1 MEDAPPDVPVHLA
14 FRPLHPVLAPMAS
27 LNIVSGLEPARHE
40 LNGPQFDMGR
50 APDCHIL
57 IPIESVSRKHA
68 RIINEG
74 GSYFL
79 EDLKSRNKTYL
90 NDVAITTK
98 QPLRHGDTIR
108 ICDVVF
114 RFVSDAP
121 PPPKFLGGLPS
132 GSATD
137 VKAKAEMVDDDP
149 PTAESS
155 IMKRLGIGSGRNSG
169 VGMMVSAEAKL
180 AAMLEIMS
188 STGKS
193 IALDE
198 VLPKVLGALMKIF
211 IQADRGFIVLQSPTG
226 ELVPR
231 WAKLRRENDSDSL
244 RISRTICRM
253 VMESKE
259 AILSA
264 DAANDKAFELSQSI
278 ADFRIRSMMC
288 APLLDSDGNAMGVL
302 QIDTLDQRHRF
313 TESDLELLV
322 SAAGQAAVIIDN
334 AQLHEQAMAQKELQR
349 DLELAHEMQKG
360 FLPASRPSHDGYLF
374 FDFYRAANHVGGDY
388 YDYIPMPDGRYAV
401 IVADVVGHGVAAAM
415 LMAKLSA
422 EARFALG
429 SEPTPAKAV
438 TMLNDRLAKMNLG
451 KFVTMVLSVVDFP
464 QGTITVVN
472 AGHMAPM
479 VRRTSGV
486 IEEPSQDISG
496 LPLGI
501 VDGMEYEQC
510 TTELKPGD
518 YVVQYT
524 DGINE
529 SMNAAGE
536 LFTIERI
543 KSLVAEEAKPEVLSD
558 KLLKAVEKFV
568 GTAPQA
574 DDMCMVIFG
583 RVS

>member
-1 MEDAPPDVPVHLA
+1 
-14 FRPLHPVLAPMAS
+14 MAS
-27 LNIVSGLEPARHE
+27 LNVVSGLEPGRKFD
-40 LNGPQFDMGR
+40 LNGSKFDMGR
-50 APDCHIL
+50 APDCQIV
-57 IPIESVSRKHA
+57 IPVESVSRRHA
-68 RIINEG
+68 RILHEEG
-74 GSYFL
+74 AYFL
-79 EDLKSRNKTYL
+79 EDLQSRNKTYL
-90 NDVAITTK
+90 NDVAIATK

-114 RFVSDAP
+114 RFVSEAP
-121 PPPKFLGGLPS
+121 TPQRFLGGLPA
-132 GSATD
+132 ATTQGTS
-137 VKAKAEMVDDDP
+137 KAEMVDDDA

-155 IMKRLGIGSGRNSG
+155 IMKRLGLGSGRNSG

-180 AAMLEIMS
+180 SAMLEIMA

-193 IALDE
+193 IGLDE
-198 VLPKVLGALMKIF
+198 VLPKVLAALMKIF
-211 IQADRGFIVLQSPTG
+211 IQADRGFIVLQSPNG
-226 ELVPR
+226 DLIPK
-231 WAKLRRENDSDSL
+231 WAKMRRESDNESL

-288 APLLDSDGNAMGVL
+288 APLLDSDGKAMGVL

-322 SAAGQAAVIIDN
+322 SAAGQAAVVIDN
-334 AQLHEQAMAQKELQR
+334 AQLHEQALQQKELQR
-349 DLELAHEMQKG
+349 DLELANQMQKG
-360 FLPASRPSHDGYLF
+360 FLPSSRPTHENYLF
-374 FDFYRAANHVGGDY
+374 LDFYRAANHVGGDY
-388 YDYIPMPDGRYAV
+388 YDYIRMPDGRFAV

-429 SEPTPAKAV
+429 AEPTPAKAV

-451 KFVTMVLSVVDFP
+451 RFVTMILTVVDFHS
-464 QGTITVVN
+464 GVITVVN

-479 VRRTSGV
+479 VRRMSGE
-486 IEEPSQDISG
+486 IEEPSSDIAG

-501 VDGMEYEQC
+501 MEGLEYEQC
-510 TTELKPGD
+510 SAELSPGD
-518 YVVQYT
+518 YLVQYT

-529 SMNAAGE
+529 SMNVAGD
-536 LFTIERI
+536 LYTIERI
-543 KSLVAEEAKPEVLSD
+543 KELVLEEAIPETLCNR
-558 KLLKAVEKFV
+558 LLKSVEQFV
-568 GTAPQA
+568 GAAPQA
-574 DDMCMVIFG
+574 DDMCMVIYG
-583 RVS
+583 RVK

>member
-1 MEDAPPDVPVHLA
+1 MLGRVRRFASRPV
-14 FRPLHPVLAPMAS
+14 FSVSIPPMAS
-27 LNIVSGLEPARHE
+27 LNIVSGQEPGRKYD
-40 LNGPQFDMGR
+40 LNGAQFEMGR
-50 APDCHIL
+50 APDCQIV
-57 IPIESVSRKHA
+57 IPVESVSRKHA
-68 RIINEG
+68 RITNEG
-74 GSYFL
+74 GSYSL
-79 EDLKSRNKTYL
+79 EDLQSRNKTYL
-90 NDVAITTK
+90 NDVAIGTK

-114 RFVSDAP
+114 RFVSEAP
-121 PPPKFLGGLPS
+121 TPQKFLGGLPQ
-132 GSATD
+132 GAPATN
-137 VKAKAEMVDDDP
+137 ASKAEMFDDDA

-155 IMKRLGIGSGRNSG
+155 IMKRLGLGSGRNSG

-180 AAMLEIMS
+180 SAMLEIMS

-198 VLPKVLGALMKIF
+198 VLPKVLAALMKIF

-226 ELVPR
+226 ELIPK
-231 WAKLRRENDSDSL
+231 WAKMRRESDSESL

-253 VMESKE
+253 VMESRE

-288 APLLDSDGNAMGVL
+288 APLLDSDGKAMGVL

-322 SAAGQAAVIIDN
+322 SAAGQAAVVIDN
-334 AQLHEQAMAQKELQR
+334 AQLHDQAIAQKELQR
-349 DLELAHEMQKG
+349 DLELANDMQKS
-360 FLPASRPSHDGYLF
+360 FLPSSRPSHEHYQF

-388 YDYIPMPDGRYAV
+388 YDYVQLHDGRYAV

-429 SEPTPAKAV
+429 SEATPAKAV
-438 TMLNDRLAKMNLG
+438 TMLNDRLARMNLG
-451 KFVTMVLSVVDFP
+451 RFVTMVLSVLDFNT
-464 QGTITVVN
+464 GTFTVVN

-479 VRRTSGV
+479 VRRKDGR
-486 IEEPSQDISG
+486 IEEPSDSIAG

-501 VDGMEYEQC
+501 MEGLEYEQC
-510 TTELKPGD
+510 TAELGPGE
-518 YVVQYT
+518 YLVQYT

-529 SMNAAGE
+529 SMNLAGE
-536 LFTIERI
+536 LYTIERI
-543 KSLVAEEAKPEVLSD
+543 KELVGAEAAPETLCN
-558 KLLKAVEKFV
+558 KLLKSLEQFV

-574 DDMCMVIFG
+574 DDMCMVIYG
-583 RVS
+583 RVK

>member
-1 MEDAPPDVPVHLA
+1 
-14 FRPLHPVLAPMAS
+14 MAS
-27 LNIVSGLEPARHE
+27 LNIVSGHEPGRKYD
-40 LNGPQFDMGR
+40 LNGAKFDMGR
-50 APDCHIL
+50 APDCQIV
-57 IPIESVSRKHA
+57 IPVESVSRKHA
-68 RIINEG
+68 RILNEG
-74 GSYFL
+74 GGYFL
-79 EDLKSRNKTYL
+79 EDLQSRNKTYL
-90 NDVAITTK
+90 NDQAITAK

-114 RFVSDAP
+114 RFVSEAP
-121 PPPKFLGGLPS
+121 SPQRFLGGLPPAATG
-132 GSATD
+132 GSS
-137 VKAKAEMVDDDP
+137 KAEMFDDDA

-155 IMKRLGIGSGRNSG
+155 IMKRLGLGSGRSSG

-180 AAMLEIMS
+180 SAMLEIMA

-198 VLPKVLGALMKIF
+198 VLPKVLAALMKIF
-211 IQADRGFIVLQSPTG
+211 IQADRGFIVLQAPNG
-226 ELVPR
+226 DLIPK
-231 WAKLRRENDSDSL
+231 WAKMRRESDNESL

-288 APLLDSDGNAMGVL
+288 APLLDSDGKAMGVL

-322 SAAGQAAVIIDN
+322 SAAGQAAVVIDN
-334 AQLHEQAMAQKELQR
+334 AQLHEQALQQKELQR

-360 FLPASRPSHDGYLF
+360 FLPSSRPSHENYHF
-374 FDFYRAANHVGGDY
+374 FDFYRAANQVGGDY
-388 YDYIPMPDGRYAV
+388 YDYVRMPDGRFAV

-438 TMLNDRLAKMNLG
+438 TMLNDRLAKMDL
-451 KFVTMVLSVVDFP
+451 KRFVTMILTVLDFNN
-464 QGTITVVN
+464 GVITIVN

-479 VRRTSGV
+479 VRRKDGR
-486 IEEPSQDISG
+486 IEEPSDDIAG

-501 VDGMEYEQC
+501 MEGLEYEQC
-510 TTELKPGD
+510 TAELAPGD
-518 YVVQYT
+518 YLVQYT

-529 SMNAAGE
+529 SMNLAGE
-536 LFTIERI
+536 LYTIERI
-543 KSLVAEEAKPEVLSD
+543 KELVTAEVMPDVLSD
-558 KLLKAVEKFV
+558 RLLKSVEQFV

-574 DDMCMVIFG
+574 DDMCMVIYG
-583 RVS
+583 RVK

>member
-1 MEDAPPDVPVHLA
+1 
-14 FRPLHPVLAPMAS
+14 MAS
-27 LNIVSGLEPARHE
+27 LNIVSGLEPGRKHD
-40 LNGPQFDMGR
+40 LNGSKFDMGR
-50 APDCHIL
+50 APDCQIV
-57 IPIESVSRKHA
+57 IPVESVSRKHA
-68 RIINEG
+68 RILNES
-74 GSYFL
+74 GSFFL
-79 EDLKSRNKTYL
+79 EDLQSRNKTYL
-90 NDVAITTK
+90 NDVAIATK

-114 RFVSDAP
+114 RFVSETP
-121 PPPKFLGGLPS
+121 PPQKFLAGLPAGGAS
-132 GSATD
+132 SHSS
-137 VKAKAEMVDDDP
+137 KAEMFDDDA
-149 PTAESS
+149 PTAEST
-155 IMKRLGIGSGRNSG
+155 IMKRLGLGSGRNSG

-180 AAMLEIMS
+180 SAMLEIMS

-198 VLPKVLGALMKIF
+198 VLPKVLAALMKIF
-211 IQADRGFIVLQSPTG
+211 IQADRGFIVLKSPSG
-226 ELVPR
+226 ELIPK
-231 WAKLRRENDSDSL
+231 WAKMRRENDADSL

-322 SAAGQAAVIIDN
+322 SAAGQAAVVIDN
-334 AQLHEQAMAQKELQR
+334 AQLHEQALSQKELQR
-349 DLELAHEMQKG
+349 DLELAHQMQKG
-360 FLPASRPSHDGYLF
+360 FLPASRPSHENYLF

-388 YDYIPMPDGRYAV
+388 YDYIRMPDGRYAV

-429 SEPTPAKAV
+429 AEPTPAKAM

-451 KFVTMVLSVVDFP
+451 RFVTMVLSVIDFNS
-464 QGTITVVN
+464 GVITVVN

-479 VRRTSGV
+479 VRRANGT
-486 IEEPSQDISG
+486 IEEPSDDIAG

-501 VDGMEYEQC
+501 MESIEYDQC
-510 TTELKPGD
+510 TAELAPGD
-518 YVVQYT
+518 YLVQYT

-529 SMNAAGE
+529 SMNTAGE
-536 LFTIERI
+536 LYTIERI
-543 KSLVAEEAKPEVLSD
+543 KELVAAETAPEVLSD
-558 KLLKAVEKFV
+558 TLLKSVEKFV

-574 DDMCMVIFG
+574 DDMCMVIYG
-583 RVS
+583 RVR

>member
-1 MEDAPPDVPVHLA
+1 
-14 FRPLHPVLAPMAS
+14 MAS
-27 LNIVSGLEPARHE
+27 LNVVSGLVDPGRKFD
-40 LNGPQFDMGR
+40 LNGAKFDMGR
-50 APDCHIL
+50 APDCQIV
-57 IPIESVSRKHA
+57 IPVESVSRKHA
-68 RIINEG
+68 RILNEN

-79 EDLKSRNKTYL
+79 EDLQSRNKTYL

-114 RFVSDAP
+114 RFVSEASAP
-121 PPPKFLGGLPS
+121 QRFGGLPS
-132 GSATD
+132 AGAVGPS
-137 VKAKAEMVDDDP
+137 KAEMFDDDA

-155 IMKRLGIGSGRNSG
+155 IMKRLGLGSGRNSG
-169 VGMMVSAEAKL
+169 VGMMVSADAKL
-180 AAMLEIMS
+180 SAMMEIMAS
-188 STGKS
+188 IGKS

-198 VLPKVLGALMKIF
+198 VLPKILNALMKIF
-211 IQADRGFIVLQSPTG
+211 IQADRGFIVLQSPAG
-226 ELVPR
+226 DLVPK
-231 WAKLRRENDSDSL
+231 WAKMRRENDNESL

-288 APLLDSDGNAMGVL
+288 APLLDSDGKAMGVL

-313 TESDLELLV
+313 TETDLELLV
-322 SAAGQAAVIIDN
+322 SVAGQAAIAIDN
-334 AQLHEQAMAQKELQR
+334 AQMHELALQQKELQR
-349 DLELAHEMQKG
+349 DLELANEMQMG
-360 FLPASRPSHDGYLF
+360 FLPSSRPAHDGYLF
-374 FDFYRAANHVGGDY
+374 FDFYRAANQVGGDY
-388 YDYIPMPDGRYAV
+388 YDYIRLPDGRFAV

-422 EARFALG
+422 ETRYALV
-429 SEPTPAKAV
+429 SEATPAKAV
-438 TMLNDRLAKMNLG
+438 TMLNTTLARMNLQR
-451 KFVTMVLSVVDFP
+451 FVTMVLTVVDFHS
-464 QGTITVVN
+464 GSFTVVN

-479 VRRTSGV
+479 VRRANGA
-486 IEEPSQDISG
+486 IEEPSNDISG

-501 VDGMEYEQC
+501 AEGIDYEQC
-510 TTELKPGD
+510 AAELFPGD
-518 YVVQYT
+518 YLVQYT

-529 SMNAAGE
+529 SMNLAGE

-543 KSLVAEEAKPEVLSD
+543 KELVVGEPNPEVLSD
-558 KLLKAVEKFV
+558 RLIKALEKFV

-574 DDMCMVIFG
+574 DDMCMVIYG
-583 RVS
+583 RVK